1 MSELLPIVKPEE
13 PTKQRFIRLITEKI
27 LGNFNLAERLIFGA
41 ILIVLGFFL
50 GVYGDDFI
58 KIVFSLL
65 STIVLALWIVT
76 IVEFFF

>member
-41 ILIVLGFFL
+41 ILIVVGFFL
-50 GVYGDDFI
+50 DFI
-58 KIVFSLL
+58 KFVFSLL